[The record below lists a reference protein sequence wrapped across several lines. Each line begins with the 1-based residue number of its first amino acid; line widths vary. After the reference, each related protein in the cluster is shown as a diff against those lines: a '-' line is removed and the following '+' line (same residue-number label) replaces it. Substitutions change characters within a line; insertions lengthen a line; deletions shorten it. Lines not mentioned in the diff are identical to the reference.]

1 VATVD
6 AACDGALGVGT
17 GGDVVSTP
25 TSTPTRVR
33 VNHRPARLSGAAAVL
48 LGMTA
53 LAAVAVV
60 GDLDGSGIV
69 WGTLFVESIGIGL
82 LALGRGLRTDEKETL
97 GLALTAGGLVVVLV
111 AFVLAV
117 TEPTQMG
124 VRLWLLVGTAAAFLV
139 AVAVVPVVDRRSRQL
154 LKVGSVLLFFSVLLG
169 GLVALGP
176 LSTLLVG
183 AVAALLVWDLGENAV
198 SIGEQLGRNAPTTRL
213 ELTHLAASL
222 FVGSVAVV
230 AGLLVSDVGAA
241 DLSFPSF
248 VVLVVAVVL
257 FGVAL
262 RN

>member
-1 VATVD
+1 M
-6 AACDGALGVGT
+6 
-17 GGDVVSTP
+17 STP

-60 GDLDGSGIV
+60 GELDGSGVV
-69 WGTLFVESIGIGL
+69 WATLFVEGVGIGL
-82 LALGRGLRTDEKETL
+82 LALGRSLRTDGNETF

-111 AFVLAV
+111 AFGLAI
-117 TEPTQMG
+117 TEPRRMG
-124 VRLWLLVGTAAAFLV
+124 VRLWLLVGTVAAFLV
-139 AVAVVPVVDRRSRQL
+139 AVAVVPVVERRSRQL

-183 AVAALLVWDLGENAV
+183 AVAALLVWDIGENAV
-198 SIGEQLGRNAPTTRL
+198 SIGEQLGRGAPTTRV

-222 FVGSVAVV
+222 LVGGVAVV

-241 DLSFPSF
+241 DLSLPSF

>member
-1 VATVD
+1 M
-6 AACDGALGVGT
+6 
-17 GGDVVSTP
+17 STP
-25 TSTPTRVR
+25 TSGVH
-33 VNHRPARLSGAAAVL
+33 VNHRPARLSGTAAVL
-48 LGMTA
+48 LGVVA
-53 LAAVAVV
+53 LAAVAVL
-60 GDLDGSGIV
+60 GELDSSEIV
-69 WGTLFVESIGIGL
+69 WATLFVEGVGIGL
-82 LALGRGLRTDEKETL
+82 LALGRGLRTDGKRTL
-97 GLALTAGGLVVVLV
+97 GLTLTAGGLLVVLV
-111 AFVLAV
+111 AFGLAV
-117 TEPTQMG
+117 TEPRQMG
-124 VRLWLLVGTAAAFLV
+124 VKLWLLVGTVAAFLV

-198 SIGEQLGRNAPTTRL
+198 AVGEQLGRNAPTRRL

-222 FVGSVAVV
+222 LVGGVAVI
-230 AGLLVSDVGAA
+230 AGLLVSDVGTTE
-241 DLSFPSF
+241 LSFPSF